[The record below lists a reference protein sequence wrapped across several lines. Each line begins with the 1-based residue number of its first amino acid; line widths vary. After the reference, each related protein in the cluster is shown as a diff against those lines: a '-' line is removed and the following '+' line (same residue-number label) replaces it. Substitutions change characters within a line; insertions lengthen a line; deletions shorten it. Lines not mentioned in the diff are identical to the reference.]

1 MFLVFYRTN
10 DVFEAEELLSNAGVD
25 TEIVPTPVQDIAYC
39 GVCVKIKKEDADSAA
54 KALKMKE
61 YKRVE

>member
-39 GVCVKIKKEDADSAA
+39 GVCIKIKAMSQQTVDK
-54 KALKMKE
+54 
-61 YKRVE
+61 